1 MSSSLHFS
9 TISRNIS
16 QISPNIEV
24 TMSNKTFLLAR
35 ASNFC
40 WPIHQL
46 LYNLSGCIVNL
57 SKINSL
63 INRYKVSVDKKVTC
77 FGQKSNFKT
86 AIFSFLD
93 KKVTIYRA
101 ILRVQVLLYGLPIL
115 QTNPSQ
121 YTYRLL
127 ASSDQRG

>member
-1 MSSSLHFS
+1 MGIENLYLNFFLDKKVTRVGVNFGLSLHFS

-16 QISPNIEV
+16 QISPNTEV
-24 TMSNKTFLLAR
+24 IMSNKTFLLAR

-63 INRYKVSVDKKVTC
+63 INRYKVSVDKKVTSKPY
-77 FGQKSNFKT
+77 FW
-86 AIFSFLD
+86 
-93 KKVTIYRA
+93 
-101 ILRVQVLLYGLPIL
+101 
-115 QTNPSQ
+115 TNK
-121 YTYRLL
+121 
-127 ASSDQRG
+127 